1 MYIVRSFLISY
12 VVCAVS
18 FVTLYIAIEA
28 FTKLNR
34 FVPSGRYSLFEIV
47 TSFVN
52 NLARYHAAMVP
63 TIFTNY
69 MGPILTLSAA
79 MFSLTFLNRGN
90 EFTPVK
96 AAGVSVY
103 RLLVP
108 IFALALMFSGVT
120 FVLQDWVIPELR
132 EPIRQALSVSRSDAL
147 EPDPFYDPIHKLHIE
162 IKRYHPFQKV
172 AEDVTIKRW
181 NLNSPGDSDE
191 VNTILDAKTM
201 VWYQDADSTPRHETG
216 RWVVREGSIQRYS
229 AGWRGKLIYNQ
240 EGNDFYRLKEPFD
253 EKHIETSLLP
263 IDLETSDQDISY
275 LSSSELISQYQRQ
288 PYHRHLL
295 ARLHHHFAFPLS
307 HVILLLLGIPFVLN
321 SRNRSFFLSLGVSF
335 ILCASYFLVSSM
347 ALSLASDPGEHSLP
361 PILASW
367 LPNVLFGSLGL
378 TIFVN
383 MRT

>member
-1 MYIVRSFLISY
+1 MIKSFLISY
-12 VVCAVS
+12 AVCAVS

-34 FVPSGRYSLFEIV
+34 FVPGGRSSFFEIV
-47 TSFVN
+47 TTFFG
-52 NLARYHAAMVP
+52 NLARYHSAMVP
-63 TIFTNY
+63 TIFANY

-96 AAGVSVY
+96 AAGISIY
-103 RLLVP
+103 RMLVP
-108 IFALALMFSGVT
+108 IFALALTFSGVT

-132 EPIRQALSVSRSDAL
+132 EPIRQALSLSRSDAL
-147 EPDPFYDPIHKLHIE
+147 QPDPFYDPIHNLHIKIE
-162 IKRYHPFQKV
+162 RYDPFQKV
-172 AEDVTIKRW
+172 AEGVIIENW
-181 NLNSPGDSDE
+181 NLTSDRDSE
-191 VNTILDAKTM
+191 QVNTFLDAQTM
-201 VWYQDADSTPRHETG
+201 VWYQDADSTPKHETG
-216 RWVVREGSIQRYS
+216 RWVVRDGSIQRYK
-229 AGWRGKLIYNQ
+229 AGWRGELIYNT
-240 EGNDFYRLKEPFD
+240 EGSDFYRLKEPFD
-253 EKHIETSLLP
+253 EKHLDTSLLP

-275 LSSSELISQYQRQ
+275 LSSAELISQYQRQ

-321 SRNRSFFLSLGVSF
+321 SRNRSFFLSLAVSF
-335 ILCASYFLVSSM
+335 ILCAGYFLVSSM
-347 ALSLASDPGEHSLP
+347 ALSLASDPGEHALP